1 MILVT
6 HSIGLQMKYDVERKM
21 GTKYTRYDVN
31 TYINE
36 GAKYCFRVSGT
47 KD

>member
-1 MILVT
+1 
-6 HSIGLQMKYDVERKM
+6 MKYDVEKKM